1 MSVAASLVVTFGDGA
16 NAGDLVVMEFDKIMN
31 VDAAG
36 EEKTQFSPGDE
47 VFFIIHH
54 ASTLRVGSVKATSG
68 MIVAQG
74 RVTRAR
80 EQQLLWTAI
89 DEEQELSCIPSS
101 GLTAVWYGN
110 VATGLKKSGLRT
122 VTISG
127 GVLPAL
133 SLVGYS
139 ASFAMYKL
147 ITPLVELGAD
157 ESWPITIVAEMEA
170 VA

>member
-1 MSVAASLVVTFGDGA
+1 MSVAASLVVTFGDGVDS
-16 NAGDLVVMEFDKIMN
+16 NDLVVMEFDKIMN

-47 VFFIIHH
+47 VYFLIHH
-54 ASTLRVGSVKATSG
+54 ASILRIGSVKATSG
-68 MIVAQG
+68 MVVAQG

-80 EQQLLWTAI
+80 EQQLLWTAVE
-89 DEEQELSCIPSS
+89 EEQELSCIPST

-110 VATGLKKSGLRT
+110 AATGLKKNGLRT
-122 VTISG
+122 ATISG

-133 SLVGYS
+133 SLVSYS
-139 ASFAMYKL
+139 AGFSLYKI
-147 ITPLVELGAD
+147 ITPLVDLAEG